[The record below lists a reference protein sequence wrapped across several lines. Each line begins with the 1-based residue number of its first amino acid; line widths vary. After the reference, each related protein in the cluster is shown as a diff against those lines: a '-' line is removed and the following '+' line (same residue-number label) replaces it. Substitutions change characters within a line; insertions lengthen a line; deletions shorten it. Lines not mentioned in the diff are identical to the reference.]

1 MVWNEMVW
9 YGMVLYVIVH
19 YIRYGMV
26 WYVINVCHVR
36 NVCYV
41 CILVTEIELMDCTV
55 GGVVKNI
62 TCNIDVLCRTLL

>member
-19 YIRYGMV
+19 YGTV

-41 CILVTEIELMDCTV
+41 CILVTEIKWMDCTV
-55 GGVVKNI
+55 GDVVKNI